1 MALEE
6 EICQVYTTAVSGIVE
21 LISVMRY
28 ATDGGKPVIKFE
40 RFCGFLIG
48 NGYIASTAHGFVDTG
63 VDGRFKILKTLLVTI
78 GKKPCSAL
86 VSPVG
91 INLSTDLAL
100 FELPSEFME
109 MEKGVVFPLGGETQV
124 GESSYHVWSLV
135 NERVPSEAWGCNQ

>member
-21 LISVMRY
+21 LISVMSY
-28 ATDGGKPVIKFE
+28 ATDGGGKPVIKFE

-124 GESSYHVWSLV
+124 GESSYHV
-135 NERVPSEAWGCNQ
+135 